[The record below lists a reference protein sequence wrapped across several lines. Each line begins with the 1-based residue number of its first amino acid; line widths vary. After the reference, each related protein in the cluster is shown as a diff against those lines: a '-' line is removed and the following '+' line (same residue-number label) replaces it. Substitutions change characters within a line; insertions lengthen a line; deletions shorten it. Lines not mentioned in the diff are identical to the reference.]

1 MQDIWAVRLD
11 IWVFCGIIMH
21 NFSPYPVGQ
30 GGTIPAMIEARLAK
44 STIGNPAGTGDGK
57 GAAAETP
64 VSPVP
69 CGAGVGPPEKIRRTV
84 TQVER
89 CHVAAW
95 KDPVQP

>member
-1 MQDIWAVRLD
+1 M
-11 IWVFCGIIMH
+11 
-21 NFSPYPVGQ
+21 YE
-30 GGTIPAMIEARLAK
+30 PAMIEARLAI

-64 VSPVP
+64 VFPVP

-89 CHVAAW
+89 CHAAAREAS
-95 KDPVQP
+95 VQP